1 MHHYEAYNI
10 KYHPKLI
17 DSFPMMKDNTLDWDL
32 SNSLPVGFIA
42 FSGLKGFPPKVPSV
56 IISSNAS
63 SEYIAIGELNCFCA
77 IFGLP
82 TVVNTFCP
90 RTPFPCSIACT
101 QYGLLPEVSFSSS
114 FS

>member
-1 MHHYEAYNI
+1 MSTN
-10 KYHPKLI
+10 PR
-17 DSFPMMKDNTLDWDL
+17 
-32 SNSLPVGFIA
+32 
-42 FSGLKGFPPKVPSV
+42 VPSV

-90 RTPFPCSIACT
+90 RTPLPFSKAWTQNGLFP
-101 QYGLLPEVSFSSS
+101 
-114 FS
+114 